1 MMNVTIV
8 GRISTAN
15 LRQLFQ
21 HENDD
26 FIVTKE
32 LVHALA

>member
-1 MMNVTIV
+1 MMNVTRV
-8 GRISTAN
+8 ARISTAN
-15 LRQLFQ
+15 FRLPFQ
-21 HENDD
+21 YENDD

>member
-8 GRISTAN
+8 ATTSTAN

-26 FIVTKE
+26 FIITKE
-32 LVHALA
+32 LVHA